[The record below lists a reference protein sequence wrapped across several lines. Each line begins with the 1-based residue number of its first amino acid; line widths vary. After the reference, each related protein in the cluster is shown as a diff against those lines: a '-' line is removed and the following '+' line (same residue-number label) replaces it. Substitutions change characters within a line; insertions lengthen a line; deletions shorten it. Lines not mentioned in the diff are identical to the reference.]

1 MKRWYKPCALAM
13 VLGISVFTS
22 DVLAD
27 SLYGTCVRKDG
38 SKVDGT
44 VKISTDWNGEK
55 AYPKKGEYRLD
66 FGGKVGKKVIV
77 YVDGAKYTT
86 ITVKGDTRLDIK
98 MK

>member
-1 MKRWYKPCALAM
+1 MKCLCKPFALSV
-13 VLGISVFTS
+13 VLGMWVFTS

-44 VKISTDWNGEK
+44 VKIATDWNGEK
-55 AYPKKGEYRLD
+55 AYPKNGEYRLD

-77 YVDGAKYTT
+77 YVNGSKYTT
-86 ITVKGDTRLDIK
+86 ITVKGDTRLNIK